1 MYLQIM
7 LQSSALQQFQNM
19 PLDEKGLEKAA
30 NLLRGIAH
38 PTRLAIVQSLTMME
52 SCSVGEL
59 SKSLGVE
66 MSLLS
71 HHLGQMRILGLLKT
85 NRKGKFVYYQIA
97 EPELLKMLE
106 CVTICTQKQS

>member
-1 MYLQIM
+1 MVN
-7 LQSSALQQFQNM
+7 SSLNQQFQNK
-19 PLDEKGLEKAA
+19 PLDEKGLENAA

-38 PTRLAIVQSLTMME
+38 PTRLAIVQLLMQQA

-71 HHLGQMRILGLLKT
+71 HHLGQMRMLGLLKT
-85 NRKGKFVYYQIA
+85 KREGKFVYYQIA
-97 EPELLKMLE
+97 EPQLYNMLD
-106 CVTICTQKQS
+106 CVTSCTLKRS